1 MEPYCLRLLAVFVM
15 CWVTSLSSPL
25 PKPIPVVCFNIC
37 QRPVMIDARFPV
49 ILIENRLLFEDCAVD
64 YLRLK
69 RNSEVQ
75 PLKHHLVSICSLA
88 FVSLLFSIRKL
99 ALLS

>member
-1 MEPYCLRLLAVFVM
+1 
-15 CWVTSLSSPL
+15 
-25 PKPIPVVCFNIC
+25 
-37 QRPVMIDARFPV
+37 MIDARFPV
-49 ILIENRLLFEDCAVD
+49 ILIENTPILLFVDCAVG